1 MPVTGVLTAI
11 ARNQSR
17 LMAWLL
23 TQPLERALQP
33 ALNPDCGS
41 CVVTGTQVGYFN
53 IKVLGVFTRAGVTGR
68 LQCRDK
74 ILNESEPLTGKRY
87 LSFPGIAIRRKYLEE
102 RGDVSVCC
110 RLFLFLTDVCHGLIS
125 ASAFVDV
132 KSTAHPTGRPCS
144 LSPPDWQ
151 NRFVEFEVSTFF
163 VVVFFCFSLTAV
175 L

>member
-1 MPVTGVLTAI
+1 M
-11 ARNQSR
+11 
-17 LMAWLL
+17 
-23 TQPLERALQP
+23 
-33 ALNPDCGS
+33 
-41 CVVTGTQVGYFN
+41 
-53 IKVLGVFTRAGVTGR
+53 FTRAGVTGR

-87 LSFPGIAIRRKYLEE
+87 LSFPGIAIRREYLEE
-102 RGDVSVCC
+102 RGDVSVCG

-132 KSTAHPTGRPCS
+132 KSTAHPAGPPCS

-163 VVVFFCFSLTAV
+163 VVVFFLFFPHSCPIVTLKSFIKLREFGLEEMQPYATSKEQIKSLTSE
-175 L
+175 